1 MKRILSALAIV
12 TVISAC
18 GGLYAAEEAYVT
30 QDWPKGRVLVWA
42 KPGVSG
48 YTWNRIRIPGSSVM
62 VWNNGLW
69 TEYDSLGDYLAKKE
83 GRTNTQPP
91 DKNTDIL
98 LPDAPDGKPYVVSY
112 AVMPRKRLDGL
123 YAPQWTCR
131 HVTVGKGAGLDGGN
145 KRGVMWNT
153 GVEIYGNVTVEDGGY
168 IYGPHSFLGDG
179 HTFIKLANSPEPL
192 CVSWT
197 LRKAKDAS
205 VTLVGKE
212 FDLAEGIK
220 IESGRLVVPP
230 KCKIRFHV
238 GHQARVAAKKLP
250 EKDRIS
256 FQRPY
261 YVSVLKDGALEMGA
275 GSRIGRVLEL
285 DKRVGDFRIDGLLQ
299 IGRAGD
305 KNDQPA
311 VIELSISEGDSG
323 FLAQPGGLYIRSNA
337 RVKNFGK
344 LAITTHQK
352 DAAAAAKKGISVFL
366 ENTVD
371 LGDVSFDYL
380 RPGGIAART
389 LQMGK
394 GAVAKATFGE
404 HCAAKGDKL
413 FSTFDFIDFKGG
425 AGTVEFV
432 DGVKTDC
439 KILFPHAGRLV
450 VRGKGNRTLQSF
462 DIKSIREI
470 MIGGKRTEFNAK
482 RPLNDK
488 EKELRKKNAL
498 WGDVPGK
505 GQYGKYARQEWPDC
519 PVMIWAR
526 PGVSGLR
533 FEGRNWLDET
543 GAPYFETPLGAEGHT
558 MTVYP
563 VVDIL
568 LPAADTPYIAGG
580 HCAGGNESSPPN
592 RHLTVEYNATYG
604 NTYNIQGNCW
614 LKHGSGLIGQHRG
627 NFLNDGRGLHRFVRF
642 DGWRISRNG
651 GSMIKDGLDYTIAQW
666 GNFSSGE
673 DGTLELIGRIRC
685 AADRAGIGGRGTVII
700 SEGSALSDGDRAV
713 FGIGGTS
720 TVALLQDAQLG
731 FEGVMQAGG
740 CTPIGVHGTLMIGM
754 PDRPI
759 RKDMVLRLAGLK
771 TEQINRQAAGNW
783 RAPGVSLMISE
794 QGRLVIHSA
803 DPKKAR
809 LILKMHD
816 SEKAKTRSKRWGT
829 PDGLVCY
836 FAGRTDLNGM
846 VFDNI
851 LEGGIISTP
860 AARAGWKNVSFGK
873 RNATGTEKLY
883 WDLKLDKKT
892 EPAGRDAIMRASKAS
907 SESCGG
913 WQEGAWRAFD
923 GTAISRFRTRG
934 GAAWIQYR
942 FSGGR
947 KKVETYAIT
956 SADDKSARDPK
967 DWTLQGSK
975 DGKKWDVLDK
985 RTGEKFA
992 LRHQRRQFKAAKPGN
1007 YVYYRLD
1014 ITKNNGADMLQV
1026 AEIEFLAANP
1036 GNRIL
1041 TN

>member
-1 MKRILSALAIV
+1 MTCKWALIAAV
-12 TVISAC
+12 AL
-18 GGLYAAEEAYVT
+18 GGSVLHAAEEAHVE
-30 QDWPKGRVLVWA
+30 QQWPEGRVLVWA

-69 TEYDSLGDYLAKKE
+69 TEYDSLADYQAKKN
-83 GRTNTQPP
+83 GWANTQPP
-91 DKNTDIL
+91 NENTDIY

-131 HVTVGKGAGLDGGN
+131 HITIGKGAGLDGGN

-153 GVEIYGNVTVEDGGY
+153 GVEIYGNVTVNDGGY
-168 IYGPHSFLGDG
+168 IYGPHYFLGDR
-179 HTFIKLANSPEPL
+179 HTFIKLGKSPEPL
-192 CVSWT
+192 CVSWAV
-197 LRKAKDAS
+197 RKAKDAS
-205 VTLVGKE
+205 VTLVGRK

-230 KCKIRFHV
+230 KCQIRFNV
-238 GHQARVAAKKLP
+238 GHEARVAAKKLP
-250 EKDRIS
+250 KKDRVN
-256 FQRPY
+256 FQRPV
-261 YVSVLKDGALEMGA
+261 YVSVLEDGALEMGA

-285 DKRVGDFRIDGLLQ
+285 GKRVGDFRIDGLLQ
-299 IGRAGD
+299 IGRPGE
-305 KNDQPA
+305 KNADPA
-311 VIELSISEGDSG
+311 VIELSVAEGDDG
-323 FLAQPGGLYIRSNA
+323 FLARPGGLYIRSEA
-337 RVKNFGK
+337 RVKNFGN

-352 DAAAAAKKGISVFL
+352 DAAGAKKGVSVFI
-366 ENTVD
+366 ENNVD
-371 LGDVSFDYL
+371 LGNVSFDYL

-389 LQMGK
+389 VEMGK
-394 GAVAKATFGE
+394 AAVAKASFGE

-413 FSTFDFIDFKGG
+413 FSTFEFIDFKGG
-425 AGTVEFV
+425 VGTVEFV
-432 DGVKTDC
+432 DGLKTDC
-439 KILFPHAGRLV
+439 KILFPHAGRLI
-450 VRGKGNRTLQSF
+450 VRGKENRTLQSF
-462 DIKSIREI
+462 DLKSIHTI
-470 MIGGKRTEFNAK
+470 TIGGKRTEFNAK
-482 RPLNDK
+482 RALNDK
-488 EKELRKKNAL
+488 EKELRAKNAL
-498 WGDVPGK
+498 WGDLPGK
-505 GQYGKYARQEWPDC
+505 GQYGKYAKQEWPDC
-519 PVMIWAR
+519 PVMIWAN

-543 GAPYFETPLGAEGHT
+543 GAPYFETPLAAEGHT
-558 MTVYP
+558 QTIYP

-568 LPAADTPYIAGG
+568 LPAADTPYMASGW
-580 HCAGGNESSPPN
+580 CAGGNESSPPN

-627 NFLNDGRGLHRFVRF
+627 NFLNDQPNLHRFVRF

-651 GSMIKDGLDYTIAQW
+651 STMIKDNMDYCIAQW
-666 GNFSSGE
+666 GNFSAGE
-673 DGTLELIGRIRC
+673 GGTLELIGRIRC
-685 AADRAGIGGRGTVII
+685 ATDRAGIGGRGTVII

-713 FGIGGTS
+713 FGVGGES

-771 TEQINRQAAGNW
+771 TKQINRQAAGNW

-794 QGRLVIHSA
+794 QGRLVIHSS

-816 SEKAKTRSKRWGT
+816 SQRAVTRSKRWGE

-836 FAGRTDLNGM
+836 FAGKTDLNGV
-846 VFDNI
+846 VFENI

-860 AARAGWKNVSFGK
+860 AARASWKNVSFGK
-873 RNATGTEKLY
+873 SNAAGPEKLY
-883 WDLKLDKKT
+883 WDLKLARQT
-892 EPAGRDAIMRASKAS
+892 EPTGRDAIMRASKAS

-923 GTAISRFRTRG
+923 GTHISRFRTKGR
-934 GAAWIQYR
+934 AAWIQYR
-942 FSGGR
+942 FSEGK

-956 SADDKSARDPK
+956 SADDKSQRDPR
-967 DWTLQGSK
+967 DWTLQGSN

-985 RTGEKFA
+985 RSGETFP
-992 LRHQRRQFKAAKPGN
+992 LRHQRRQFKATKPGD
-1007 YVYYRLD
+1007 YQYYRLD
-1014 ITKNNGADMLQV
+1014 VTKNHGADMLQV
-1026 AEIEFLAANP
+1026 AEIEFLTADS
-1036 GNRIL
+1036 GKSK
-1041 TN
+1041 